1 MNHSICLSR
10 AYFKGMDMQEERDAV
25 ETIITLLNDICAAP
39 CKTTIIIDSEW
50 TDEFIFTIDCGY
62 EHINNFLDA
71 VQDEFPDI
79 EEYMEVKKY
88 EPEGA

>member
-10 AYFKGMDMQEERDAV
+10 EYFKGMDMQEERDSV
-25 ETIITLLNDICAAP
+25 DTIITLLSDICAVP

-50 TDEFIFTIDCGY
+50 TDEFIFTINCGY
-62 EHINNFLDA
+62 EHINYFLDA

-79 EEYMEVKKY
+79 EEYMDVKKY

>member
-10 AYFKGMDMQEERDAV
+10 AYFKGMDMQEDRDAV
-25 ETIITLLNDICAAP
+25 ETIITLLNDICAVP

-62 EHINNFLDA
+62 EHANDFLDA
-71 VQDEFPDI
+71 VQDEFTDI
-79 EEYMEVKKY
+79 EEYMRIEVY
-88 EPEGA
+88 EQK